1 MAVWVEET
9 AYLRGAT
16 AFPVAEAL
24 MSILDMEYG
33 NNLKYIKAID
43 LF

>member
-1 MAVWVEET
+1 MA
-9 AYLRGAT
+9 YRGGAT

-33 NNLKYIKAID
+33 NNLKYILEID

>member
-1 MAVWVEET
+1 
-9 AYLRGAT
+9 
-16 AFPVAEAL
+16 VAEAL

>member
-1 MAVWVEET
+1 LAARIEET
-9 AYLRGAT
+9 APRRGAT